1 MNDPTWYV
9 NGTEVFTR
17 AGQVPNAQWATGCLY
32 AASNSPGIGIST
44 GVTNLEES
52 DNWTLLD
59 QFGEARTPQIGQ
71 MIGKGESFLLPGIG
85 VSDNAVATGNGDYS
99 LNRTGSATLSS
110 LATGW
115 ESAP

>member
-1 MNDPTWYV
+1 ML
-9 NGTEVFTR
+9 G
-17 AGQVPNAQWATGCLY
+17 
-32 AASNSPGIGIST
+32 
-44 GVTNLEES
+44 ES

-71 MIGKGESFLLPGIG
+71 MIGKGKSFLLPGIV

-99 LNRTGSATLSS
+99 SNKTGSATLSS

-115 ESAP
+115 ESVP